1 LGGVKRLVSEK
12 FAPSGRPENTDIP
25 TLTGCGLSEPR
36 AACIVRLGS
45 VLRTPLDRWHCI
57 TNMSLSRVE
66 RTHLS
71 HTVSEKLSRAIIA
84 GKFKPGVKI
93 SEPTL
98 SAMLGVSRAPIREAL
113 IELEVRGLVE
123 FDAKGRTR
131 VPVLTPRD
139 IEEIYTVRL
148 MIDPVAAAL
157 AAKNAKP
164 NTFKALAAI
173 ISANKS
179 VKTLADVSRLDAEF
193 HDLIVEATGNRRLLL
208 CWNAVR
214 DQVELWLAQMQMR
227 HQAVTR
233 STMQEWAESHQ
244 LLLDV
249 IRSGDQKKAAEA
261 ARRHVANWMTL
272 MPELP
277 ADDTGKS

>member
-1 LGGVKRLVSEK
+1 
-12 FAPSGRPENTDIP
+12 
-25 TLTGCGLSEPR
+25 
-36 AACIVRLGS
+36 
-45 VLRTPLDRWHCI
+45 
-57 TNMSLSRVE
+57 MSLSRVE

-71 HTVSEKLSRAIIA
+71 HTVSEKLSRAIIS

-123 FDAKGRTR
+123 FDTKGRTR
-131 VPVLTPRD
+131 VPVLTPSD

-148 MIDPVAAAL
+148 MIDPVAASL

-164 NTFKALAAI
+164 DTFKALAAI
-173 ISANKS
+173 IAANKS

-193 HDLIVEATGNRRLLL
+193 HNRIVESAGNRRLLL
-208 CWNAVR
+208 CWNAIR
-214 DQVELWLAQMQMR
+214 DQVGLWIAQMQLR
-227 HQAVTR
+227 HQTVTR
-233 STMQEWAESHQ
+233 RSMQEWAESHQ
-244 LLLDV
+244 ALLDV
-249 IRSGDQKKAAEA
+249 IRTGDPKKAAEA
-261 ARRHVANWMTL
+261 ARVHVANWMTM

-277 ADDTGKS
+277 ADDAAKS

>member
-1 LGGVKRLVSEK
+1 
-12 FAPSGRPENTDIP
+12 
-25 TLTGCGLSEPR
+25 
-36 AACIVRLGS
+36 
-45 VLRTPLDRWHCI
+45 
-57 TNMSLSRVE
+57 MSLSRVE

-173 ISANKS
+173 IAAHKS

-249 IRSGDQKKAAEA
+249 VRSGDQKKAADA

-277 ADDTGKS
+277 ADETGKS

>member
-1 LGGVKRLVSEK
+1 
-12 FAPSGRPENTDIP
+12 
-25 TLTGCGLSEPR
+25 
-36 AACIVRLGS
+36 
-45 VLRTPLDRWHCI
+45 
-57 TNMSLSRVE
+57 MSLSRVE

-148 MIDPVAAAL
+148 MIDPVAASL

-173 ISANKS
+173 IAANKS

-193 HDLIVEATGNRRLLL
+193 HDLIVEAAGNRRLLL

-233 STMQEWAESHQ
+233 SSMQEWAESHQ
-244 LLLDV
+244 VLLDV

-277 ADDTGKS
+277 ADDADKP